1 MWLFLILQ
9 IFFTKFFQKNYKLLI
24 ISEKNFKDF
33 FGHFCTT
40 PIFSLILQ
48 SNRILTMNKY
58 LEIFSCFAKIG
69 AFTIGGGYAMIPIIQ
84 KEVVEKKGWIEEEDF
99 MDVLAISQSAPGLLA
114 VNISIFLGY
123 RLKGV
128 KGSIVATLGS
138 VLPSFLII
146 LLIAMFFAGY
156 QDNPTVI
163 KIFKG
168 IRPVVVSLIAVPVIN
183 MARKAKLNIYTGMLA
198 VATALLV
205 TFLKVSPIYILM
217 VAGIFFILPKY
228 IKRKN

>member
-1 MWLFLILQ
+1 
-9 IFFTKFFQKNYKLLI
+9 
-24 ISEKNFKDF
+24 
-33 FGHFCTT
+33 
-40 PIFSLILQ
+40 
-48 SNRILTMNKY
+48 MNKY
-58 LEIFSCFAKIG
+58 LEIFTCFAKIG

-84 KEVVEKKGWIEEEDF
+84 KEVVDKKGWIEEEDF
-99 MDVLAISQSAPGLLA
+99 LDVLAISQSAPGLLA

-183 MARKAKLNIYTGMLA
+183 MAKKAKLNIYTAMLA
-198 VATALLV
+198 VATAVLV
-205 TFLKVSPIYILM
+205 TFVKVSPIYILL

>member
-1 MWLFLILQ
+1 
-9 IFFTKFFQKNYKLLI
+9 
-24 ISEKNFKDF
+24 
-33 FGHFCTT
+33 
-40 PIFSLILQ
+40 
-48 SNRILTMNKY
+48 MNQY

-84 KEVVEKKGWIEEEDF
+84 KEVVDKKRWIEEEDF
-99 MDVLAISQSAPGLLA
+99 LDVLAISQSAPGLLS

-183 MARKAKLNIYTGMLA
+183 MAKKAKLNIYTGMLA

-205 TFLKVSPIYILM
+205 TFVKVSPIYILL